1 MKNRPIFPLL
11 AFILAVLPL
20 KGAYGQLTVEQC
32 QQMARQNYPLVRQYG
47 LVERT
52 ARYNLANASKGY
64 LPQISL
70 SGKASYQ
77 SDVTQIPIDIP
88 GVDVGARKDQYQIM
102 AELDQTIWD
111 GGSIRSQRKLTK
123 AQAEVDAVQTDVDLY
138 AICERVNQ
146 LFFGILLLDEKL
158 KQNNLLQEELGRNYT
173 QVEAYIANGIA
184 NQADLDA
191 VKVEQLSAIQTQKE
205 LTSSRE
211 AYIRML
217 SAFIGWEIGAID
229 TLARP
234 AMPDIP
240 AAAAIDRPELSLFAA
255 LEKQLDARKTSVN
268 ARNLPKIGAFVQG
281 AYANPGLNFLKD
293 EFSAYYIAGVRLKW
307 DFGGLYTRRND
318 MRLIELQRDQVDV
331 QRKTFLF
338 NTHLTATE
346 QTQEIEKYRKLLDD
360 DDRIVELRGSI
371 CRSALAKVAEGT
383 MSVIEMLRQ
392 VTAQD
397 MARQDRAAHQVQL
410 LLSAYQYKN
419 TINE

>member
-1 MKNRPIFPLL
+1 MKSRPLFQFFAFVL
-11 AFILAVLPL
+11 AALPA
-20 KGAYGQLTVEQC
+20 KGVYGQLTVEQC
-32 QQMARQNYPLVRQYG
+32 QDMARENYPLVRQYG

-52 ARYNLANASKGY
+52 ARYSLANASKGY
-64 LPQISL
+64 LPQVSL

-77 SDVTQIPIDIP
+77 SDVTQIPIEIP
-88 GVDVGARKDQYQIM
+88 GVDVGARKDQYQVM

-111 GGSIRSQRKLTK
+111 GGNIRSQRKLTK
-123 AQAEVDAVQTDVDLY
+123 AQAEVDAAQTDVDLY
-138 AICERVNQ
+138 AIRDRVNQ

-158 KQNNLLQEELGRNYT
+158 KQNSLLQEELGRNYT

-191 VKVEQLSAIQTQKE
+191 VKVEQLSAVQTLKE
-205 LTSSRE
+205 LTASRE
-211 AYIRML
+211 AYLRML
-217 SAFIGWEIGAID
+217 SAFIGREVGQAD
-229 TLARP
+229 TLSRP
-234 AMPDIP
+234 QMPNIASP
-240 AAAAIDRPELSLFAA
+240 TAIDRPELNLFAT
-255 LEKQLDARKTSVN
+255 LEKQLDARKASVN

-318 MRLIELQRDQVDV
+318 MRLIELQRDQVNV
-331 QRKTFLF
+331 QRETFLF
-338 NTHLTATE
+338 NTHLTVTE
-346 QTQEIEKYRKLLDD
+346 QTQAIEKYRKLLED
-360 DDRIVELRGSI
+360 DDRIVELRGNI
-371 CRSALAKVAEGT
+371 CRSAMAKVAEGT

>member
-32 QQMARQNYPLVRQYG
+32 QLLARQNYPLVRQYG

-64 LPQISL
+64 LPQVSL

-77 SDVTQIPIDIP
+77 SDVTQIPIEIP

-111 GGSIRSQRKLTK
+111 GGNIRSQRKLTK
-123 AQAEVDAVQTDVDLY
+123 AQAEVDGVQTDVDLY
-138 AICERVNQ
+138 AIRERVNQ

-158 KQNNLLQEELGRNYT
+158 KQNNLLQEELSRNYT

-191 VKVEQLSAIQTQKE
+191 VKVEQLSAVQTQKE

-217 SAFIGWEIGAID
+217 SAFTGREIGAAD
-229 TLARP
+229 TLTCP
-234 AMPDIP
+234 QMPDVP
-240 AAAAIDRPELSLFAA
+240 AAAAIDRPELNLFAA
-255 LEKQLDARKTSVN
+255 MEKQLDARKASVN

-318 MRLIELQRDQVDV
+318 MRLIELQRDQVDI

-346 QTQEIEKYRKLLDD
+346 QTQEIEKYRKLLED

-371 CRSALAKVAEGT
+371 CRSAMAKVAEGT

>member
-1 MKNRPIFPLL
+1 MKSRPLFQFF
-11 AFILAVLPL
+11 AFALAVLPA
-20 KGAYGQLTVEQC
+20 KGVYGQLTVEQC
-32 QQMARQNYPLVRQYG
+32 QDMARENYPLVRQYG

-77 SDVTQIPIDIP
+77 SDVTEIPIEIP
-88 GVDVGARKDQYQIM
+88 GVDIGARKDQYQIM
-102 AELDQTIWD
+102 AELDQTLWD
-111 GGSIRSQRKLTK
+111 GGNIRAQRKMTK

-138 AICERVNQ
+138 AIRERVNQ

-158 KQNNLLQEELGRNYT
+158 KQNSLLQDELGRNYT

-191 VKVEQLSAIQTQKE
+191 VKVEQLSAVQTQKE
-205 LTSSRE
+205 LESSRE

-217 SAFIGWEIGAID
+217 SAFIGQKVEATD
-229 TLARP
+229 SLVRP
-234 AMPDIP
+234 TMPDLP
-240 AAAAIDRPELSLFAA
+240 ASSAIDRPELNLFAA
-255 LEKQLDARKTSVN
+255 LEKQLDARKASVN

-331 QRKTFLF
+331 QRETFLF
-338 NTHLTATE
+338 NTHLTVTE
-346 QTQEIEKYRKLLDD
+346 QTREIEKYRKLLDD
-360 DDRIVELRGSI
+360 DDRIVELRGNI
-371 CRSALAKVAEGT
+371 CRSAMAKVAQGT

>member
-1 MKNRPIFPLL
+1 MKNKPIFPLL
-11 AFILAVLPL
+11 VFILAVLPL
-20 KGAYGQLTVEQC
+20 KDAYGQLTVEQC
-32 QQMARQNYPLVRQYG
+32 QDMARENYPLVRQYS

-52 ARYNLANASKGY
+52 TRYSLANASKGY
-64 LPQISL
+64 LPQVSL

-77 SDVTQIPIDIP
+77 SDVTQIPIEIP
-88 GVDVGARKDQYQIM
+88 GVDIGARKDQYQVM

-111 GGSIRSQRKLTK
+111 GGNIRSQRKLTK

-138 AICERVNQ
+138 AIRDRVNQ

-158 KQNNLLQEELGRNYT
+158 KQNSLLQQELGRNYT

-191 VKVEQLSAIQTQKE
+191 VKVEQLSAVQTRKE
-205 LTSSRE
+205 LTASRE
-211 AYIRML
+211 AYLRML
-217 SAFIGWEIGAID
+217 SAFIGREIGEAD
-229 TLARP
+229 TLIRP
-234 AMPDIP
+234 QMPNIP
-240 AAAAIDRPELSLFAA
+240 AAIAIDRPELNLFTA
-255 LEKQLDARKTSVN
+255 LEKQLDARKASVN
-268 ARNLPKIGAFVQG
+268 AQNLPKIGAFVQG

-293 EFSAYYIAGVRLKW
+293 EFSAYYIAGMRLKW

-318 MRLIELQRDQVDV
+318 MRLIELQRSQVAI
-331 QRKTFLF
+331 QRETFLF

-346 QTQEIEKYRKLLDD
+346 QTQEIEKYRKLLED
-360 DDRIVELRGSI
+360 DDRIVELRGNI
-371 CRSALAKVAEGT
+371 CRSAMAKVAEGT

>member
-1 MKNRPIFPLL
+1 MKNRSIFPLL

-32 QQMARQNYPLVRQYG
+32 QLLARQNYPLVRQYG

-64 LPQISL
+64 LPQVSL

-77 SDVTQIPIDIP
+77 SDVTQIPIEIP

-111 GGSIRSQRKLTK
+111 GGNIRSQRKLTK
-123 AQAEVDAVQTDVDLY
+123 AQAEVDGVQTDVDLY
-138 AICERVNQ
+138 AIRERVNQ

-158 KQNNLLQEELGRNYT
+158 KQNNLLQEELSRNYT

-191 VKVEQLSAIQTQKE
+191 VKVEQLSAVQTQKE

-217 SAFIGWEIGAID
+217 SAFTGREIGAAD
-229 TLARP
+229 TLTCP
-234 AMPDIP
+234 QMPDVP
-240 AAAAIDRPELSLFAA
+240 AAAAIDRPELNLFAA
-255 LEKQLDARKTSVN
+255 MEKQLDARKASVN

-318 MRLIELQRDQVDV
+318 MRLIELQRDQVDI

-346 QTQEIEKYRKLLDD
+346 QTQEIEKYRKLLED

-371 CRSALAKVAEGT
+371 CRSAMAKVAEGT

>member
-1 MKNRPIFPLL
+1 MKSRPLFQFF
-11 AFILAVLPL
+11 AFALAVLPA
-20 KGAYGQLTVEQC
+20 KGVYGQLTVEQC
-32 QQMARQNYPLVRQYG
+32 QDMARENYPLARQYG

-52 ARYNLANASKGY
+52 ARYSLANASKGY

-77 SDVTQIPIDIP
+77 SDVTEIPIEIP
-88 GVDVGARKDQYQIM
+88 GVDIGARKDQYQIM
-102 AELDQTIWD
+102 AELDQTLWD
-111 GGSIRSQRKLTK
+111 GGNIRAQRKMTK

-138 AICERVNQ
+138 AIRERVNQ

-158 KQNNLLQEELGRNYT
+158 KQNSLLQDELGRNYT

-191 VKVEQLSAIQTQKE
+191 VKVEQLSAVQTQKE
-205 LTSSRE
+205 LESSRE

-217 SAFIGWEIGAID
+217 SAFIGQKVETTD
-229 TLARP
+229 SLVRP
-234 AMPDIP
+234 TMPDLP
-240 AAAAIDRPELSLFAA
+240 ASSAIDRPELNLFAA
-255 LEKQLDARKTSVN
+255 LEKQLDARKASVN
-268 ARNLPKIGAFVQG
+268 ARTLPKIGAFVQG

-338 NTHLTATE
+338 NTHLTVTE

-360 DDRIVELRGSI
+360 DDRIVELRGNI
-371 CRSALAKVAEGT
+371 CRSAMAKVAQGT

>member
-1 MKNRPIFPLL
+1 MKNRPILPLL

-64 LPQISL
+64 LPQVSL

-138 AICERVNQ
+138 AIRERVNQ

-158 KQNNLLQEELGRNYT
+158 KQNNLLQEELSRNYT
-173 QVEAYIANGIA
+173 QVKAYIANGIA

-191 VKVEQLSAIQTQKE
+191 VKVEQLSAVQMQKE
-205 LTSSRE
+205 LTSSRV

-217 SAFIGWEIGAID
+217 SAFIGREIGAID

-338 NTHLTATE
+338 NIHLTATE
-346 QTQEIEKYRKLLDD
+346 QTQEIEKYRKLLED

-371 CRSALAKVAEGT
+371 CRSAMAKVAEGT

>member
-20 KGAYGQLTVEQC
+20 KCAYGQLTVEQC

-64 LPQISL
+64 LPQVSL

-138 AICERVNQ
+138 AIRERVNQ

-158 KQNNLLQEELGRNYT
+158 KQNSLLQQELGRNYT

-184 NQADLDA
+184 NRADLDA
-191 VKVEQLSAIQTQKE
+191 VKVEQLSAVQTRKE

-211 AYIRML
+211 AYTRML
-217 SAFIGWEIGAID
+217 SAFIGREIGAID
-229 TLARP
+229 TLTRP

-240 AAAAIDRPELSLFAA
+240 AAAAIDRPELNLFAA
-255 LEKQLDARKTSVN
+255 LEKQLDARKISVN

-307 DFGGLYTRRND
+307 DFGGLYTSRND

-338 NTHLTATE
+338 NIRLTATE
-346 QTQEIEKYRKLLDD
+346 QTQEIEKYRKLLED

-371 CRSALAKVAEGT
+371 CRSAMAKVAEGT

>member
-20 KGAYGQLTVEQC
+20 KDAYGQLTVEQC
-32 QQMARQNYPLVRQYG
+32 QDMARENYPLVRQYG

-64 LPQISL
+64 LPQVSL

-77 SDVTQIPIDIP
+77 SEVTQIPIEIP

-111 GGSIRSQRKLTK
+111 GGSIRSQRKQAK

-138 AICERVNQ
+138 AIRERVNQ

-158 KQNNLLQEELGRNYT
+158 KQNSLLQQELGRNYT

-184 NQADLDA
+184 NQTDLDA
-191 VKVEQLSAIQTQKE
+191 VKVEQLSAVQTQKE
-205 LTSSRE
+205 LTSSRV

-217 SAFIGWEIGAID
+217 SAFIGQEIAASD
-229 TLARP
+229 TLTCP
-234 AMPDIP
+234 QMPDVP

-346 QTQEIEKYRKLLDD
+346 QTQEIEKYRKLLED

-371 CRSALAKVAEGT
+371 CQSALAKVAEGT

>member
-1 MKNRPIFPLL
+1 MKNKPIFPIL

-32 QQMARQNYPLVRQYG
+32 QDMARENYPLVRQYD

-52 ARYNLANASKGY
+52 TRYSLANASKGY
-64 LPQISL
+64 LPQVSL

-77 SDVTQIPIDIP
+77 SDVTQIPIEIP
-88 GVDVGARKDQYQIM
+88 GVDIGARKDQYQVM
-102 AELDQTIWD
+102 AEIDQTIWD
-111 GGSIRSQRKLTK
+111 GGNIRSQRKLTK

-138 AICERVNQ
+138 AIRDRVNQ

-158 KQNNLLQEELGRNYT
+158 KQNSFLQRELGRNYT
-173 QVEAYIANGIA
+173 QVETYIANGIA

-191 VKVEQLSAIQTQKE
+191 VKVEQLSAIQAQKE
-205 LTSSRE
+205 LTASRE
-211 AYIRML
+211 AYLRML
-217 SAFIGWEIGAID
+217 SAFIGREIGEGD
-229 TLARP
+229 TLIRP
-234 AMPDIP
+234 QMPDIS
-240 AAAAIDRPELSLFAA
+240 AATAIDRPELNLFTA
-255 LEKQLDARKTSVN
+255 LEKQLDARKASVN

-307 DFGGLYTRRND
+307 DFVGLYTRRND
-318 MRLIELQRDQVDV
+318 MRLIELQRGQVDV
-331 QRKTFLF
+331 QRETFLF

-346 QTQEIEKYRKLLDD
+346 QTQEIEKYRKLLED
-360 DDRIVELRGSI
+360 DDRIVELRGNI
-371 CRSALAKVAEGT
+371 CRSAIAKVAEGT

>member
-32 QQMARQNYPLVRQYG
+32 QQMTRQNYPLVRQYG

-64 LPQISL
+64 LPQVSL

-111 GGSIRSQRKLTK
+111 GGNIRSQRKLTK

-138 AICERVNQ
+138 AIRERVNQ

-217 SAFIGWEIGAID
+217 SAFIGREIAASD
-229 TLARP
+229 TLTRP
-234 AMPDIP
+234 AMPDVP
-240 AAAAIDRPELSLFAA
+240 AAAAIDRPELNLFAA

-338 NTHLTATE
+338 NTRLTATE
-346 QTQEIEKYRKLLDD
+346 QTQEIQKYRKLLED

-371 CRSALAKVAEGT
+371 CRSAMAKVAEGT

>member
-1 MKNRPIFPLL
+1 MKSRPLFQFF
-11 AFILAVLPL
+11 AFALAVLPA
-20 KGAYGQLTVEQC
+20 KGVYGQLTVEQC
-32 QQMARQNYPLVRQYG
+32 QDMARENYPLVRQYG

-52 ARYNLANASKGY
+52 ARYSLANASKGY

-77 SDVTQIPIDIP
+77 SDVTEIPIEIP
-88 GVDVGARKDQYQIM
+88 GVDIGARKDQYQIM
-102 AELDQTIWD
+102 AELDQTLWD
-111 GGSIRSQRKLTK
+111 GGNIRAQRKMTK

-138 AICERVNQ
+138 AIRERVNQ

-158 KQNNLLQEELGRNYT
+158 KQNSLLQDELGRNYT

-191 VKVEQLSAIQTQKE
+191 VKVEQLSAVQTQKE
-205 LTSSRE
+205 LESSRE

-217 SAFIGWEIGAID
+217 SAFIGQKVEATD
-229 TLARP
+229 SLVRP
-234 AMPDIP
+234 TMPDLP
-240 AAAAIDRPELSLFAA
+240 ASSAIDRPELNLFAA
-255 LEKQLDARKTSVN
+255 LEKQLDARKASVN

-338 NTHLTATE
+338 NTHLTVTE
-346 QTQEIEKYRKLLDD
+346 QTLEIEKYRKLLDD
-360 DDRIVELRGSI
+360 DDRIVELRGNI
-371 CRSALAKVAEGT
+371 CRSAMAKVAQGT

>member
-64 LPQISL
+64 LPQVSL

-138 AICERVNQ
+138 AIRERVNQ

-191 VKVEQLSAIQTQKE
+191 VKVEQLSAVQTRKE

-217 SAFIGWEIGAID
+217 SAFIGREIGAID
-229 TLARP
+229 TLTRP
-234 AMPDIP
+234 QMPDVP

-338 NTHLTATE
+338 NTRLTATE
-346 QTQEIEKYRKLLDD
+346 QTQEIEKYRKLLED

-371 CRSALAKVAEGT
+371 CRSAMAKVAEGT

>member
-1 MKNRPIFPLL
+1 MKNRPILPLL

-64 LPQISL
+64 LPQVSL

-138 AICERVNQ
+138 AIRERVNQ

-158 KQNNLLQEELGRNYT
+158 KQNNLLQEELSRNYT
-173 QVEAYIANGIA
+173 QVKAYIANGIA

-191 VKVEQLSAIQTQKE
+191 VKVEQLSAVQMQKE
-205 LTSSRE
+205 LTSSRV

-217 SAFIGWEIGAID
+217 SAFIGREIAASD
-229 TLARP
+229 TLTCP
-234 AMPDIP
+234 QMPDIP

-318 MRLIELQRDQVDV
+318 MRLIELQRSQVDV

-338 NTHLTATE
+338 NIHLTATE

-371 CRSALAKVAEGT
+371 CRSAMAKVAEGT

>member
-1 MKNRPIFPLL
+1 MKSRPLFLFF
-11 AFILAVLPL
+11 AFVLAVLPA
-20 KGAYGQLTVEQC
+20 KGVYGQLTVEQC
-32 QQMARQNYPLVRQYG
+32 QQLARENYPLVRQYG

-64 LPQISL
+64 LPQVSL

-77 SDVTQIPIDIP
+77 SDVTEIPIQIP
-88 GVDVGARKDQYQIM
+88 GVDIGARKDQYQIM
-102 AELDQTIWD
+102 AELDQTLWD
-111 GGSIRSQRKLTK
+111 GGNIRAQRKLTK

-138 AICERVNQ
+138 AIRERVNQ

-158 KQNNLLQEELGRNYT
+158 KQNNLLQDELGRNYM

-191 VKVEQLSAIQTQKE
+191 VKVEQLSAVQTQKE
-205 LTSSRE
+205 LSASRE

-217 SAFIGWEIGAID
+217 SAFIGRKIEGTD
-229 TLARP
+229 TLTRP
-234 AMPDIP
+234 QMPDITSP
-240 AAAAIDRPELSLFAA
+240 VAIDRPELNLFAA

-318 MRLIELQRDQVDV
+318 MRLIELQRSQVDV
-331 QRKTFLF
+331 QRETFLF

-346 QTQEIEKYRKLLDD
+346 QNQEIEKYRKLLED

-397 MARQDRAAHQVQL
+397 IARQDRAAHQVQL

>member
-64 LPQISL
+64 LPQVSL

-138 AICERVNQ
+138 AIRERVNQ

-158 KQNNLLQEELGRNYT
+158 KQNNLLQEELSRNYT

-191 VKVEQLSAIQTQKE
+191 VKVEQLSAVQTQKE
-205 LTSSRE
+205 LTSSRV

-217 SAFIGWEIGAID
+217 SAFIGREIGAID
-229 TLARP
+229 TLACP
-234 AMPDIP
+234 QMPDVP

-371 CRSALAKVAEGT
+371 CRSAMAKVAEGT

>member
-32 QQMARQNYPLVRQYG
+32 QDMARENYPLVRQYG

-64 LPQISL
+64 LPQVSL

-77 SDVTQIPIDIP
+77 SEVTQIPIEIP

-111 GGSIRSQRKLTK
+111 GGSIRSQRKQAK

-138 AICERVNQ
+138 AIRERVNQ

-158 KQNNLLQEELGRNYT
+158 KQNSLLQQELGRNYT

-184 NQADLDA
+184 NQTDLDA
-191 VKVEQLSAIQTQKE
+191 VKVEQLSAVQTQKE
-205 LTSSRE
+205 LTSSRV

-217 SAFIGWEIGAID
+217 SAFIGQEIAASD
-229 TLARP
+229 TLTCP
-234 AMPDIP
+234 QMPDVP

-346 QTQEIEKYRKLLDD
+346 QTQEIEKYRKLLED

-371 CRSALAKVAEGT
+371 CQSALAKVAEGT

>member
-20 KGAYGQLTVEQC
+20 KCAYGQLTVEQC

-64 LPQISL
+64 LPQVSL

-138 AICERVNQ
+138 AIRERVNQ

-158 KQNNLLQEELGRNYT
+158 KQNSLLQQELGRNYT

-184 NQADLDA
+184 NRADLDA
-191 VKVEQLSAIQTQKE
+191 VKVEQLSAVQTRKE

-211 AYIRML
+211 AYTRML
-217 SAFIGWEIGAID
+217 SAFIGREIGAID
-229 TLARP
+229 TLTRP

-240 AAAAIDRPELSLFAA
+240 AAAAIDRPDLNLFAA
-255 LEKQLDARKTSVN
+255 LEKQLDARKISVN

-338 NTHLTATE
+338 NTRLTATE
-346 QTQEIEKYRKLLDD
+346 QTQEIEKYRKLLED

-371 CRSALAKVAEGT
+371 CRSAMAKVAEGT

>member
-20 KGAYGQLTVEQC
+20 KCAYGQLTVEQC

-64 LPQISL
+64 LPQVSL

-138 AICERVNQ
+138 AIRERVNQ

-158 KQNNLLQEELGRNYT
+158 KQNSLLQQELGRNYT

-184 NQADLDA
+184 NRADLDA
-191 VKVEQLSAIQTQKE
+191 VKVEQLSAVQTRKE

-211 AYIRML
+211 AYTRML
-217 SAFIGWEIGAID
+217 SAFIGREIGAID
-229 TLARP
+229 TLTRP

-240 AAAAIDRPELSLFAA
+240 AAAAIDRPELNLFAA
-255 LEKQLDARKTSVN
+255 LEKQLDARKISVN

-338 NTHLTATE
+338 NTRLTATE
-346 QTQEIEKYRKLLDD
+346 QTQEIEKYRKLLED

-371 CRSALAKVAEGT
+371 CRSAMAKVAEGT

>member
-20 KGAYGQLTVEQC
+20 KCAYGQLTVEQC

-47 LVERT
+47 LVERM
-52 ARYNLANASKGY
+52 ARYNLANASKSY
-64 LPQISL
+64 LPQVSL

-77 SDVTQIPIDIP
+77 SDVTQIPIEIP

-111 GGSIRSQRKLTK
+111 GGSIRSQRKQVK

-138 AICERVNQ
+138 AIRERVNQ

-158 KQNNLLQEELGRNYT
+158 KQNSLLQQELGRNYT

-184 NQADLDA
+184 NRADLDA
-191 VKVEQLSAIQTQKE
+191 VKVEQLSAVQTRKE

-211 AYIRML
+211 AYTRIL
-217 SAFIGWEIGAID
+217 SAFIGREIGAID
-229 TLARP
+229 TLTRP
-234 AMPDIP
+234 QMPDVP

-338 NTHLTATE
+338 NTRLTATE
-346 QTQEIEKYRKLLDD
+346 QTQEIEKYRKLLED

-371 CRSALAKVAEGT
+371 CRSAMAKVAEGT

>member
-32 QQMARQNYPLVRQYG
+32 QDMARENYPLVRQYG

-64 LPQISL
+64 LPQVSL

-77 SDVTQIPIDIP
+77 SEVTQIPIEIP

-111 GGSIRSQRKLTK
+111 GGSIRSQRKQVK

-138 AICERVNQ
+138 AIRERVNQ

-158 KQNNLLQEELGRNYT
+158 KQNSLLQQELGRNYT

-184 NQADLDA
+184 NQTDLDA
-191 VKVEQLSAIQTQKE
+191 VKVEQLSAVQTQKE
-205 LTSSRE
+205 LTSSRV

-217 SAFIGWEIGAID
+217 SAFIGQEIAASD
-229 TLARP
+229 TLTCP
-234 AMPDIP
+234 QMPDVP

-346 QTQEIEKYRKLLDD
+346 QTQEIEKYRKLLED

-371 CRSALAKVAEGT
+371 CQSALAKVAEGT

>member
-20 KGAYGQLTVEQC
+20 KCAYGQLTVEQC

-64 LPQISL
+64 LPQVSL

-138 AICERVNQ
+138 AIRERVNQ

-191 VKVEQLSAIQTQKE
+191 VKVEQLSAVQTQKE
-205 LTSSRE
+205 LTSSRV

-217 SAFIGWEIGAID
+217 SAFIGREIGAID

-307 DFGGLYTRRND
+307 DFGGLYTSRND

-338 NTHLTATE
+338 NTRLTATE
-346 QTQEIEKYRKLLDD
+346 QTQEIEKYRKLLED

-371 CRSALAKVAEGT
+371 CRSAMAKVAEGT

>member
-32 QQMARQNYPLVRQYG
+32 QDMARENYPLVRQYG

-64 LPQISL
+64 LPQVSL

-77 SDVTQIPIDIP
+77 SEVTQIPIEIP

-111 GGSIRSQRKLTK
+111 GGSIRSQRKQVK

-138 AICERVNQ
+138 AIRERVNQ

-158 KQNNLLQEELGRNYT
+158 KQNSLLQQELGRNYT

-184 NQADLDA
+184 NQTDLDA
-191 VKVEQLSAIQTQKE
+191 VKVEQLSAVQTQKE
-205 LTSSRE
+205 LTFSRV

-217 SAFIGWEIGAID
+217 SAFIGQEIAASD
-229 TLARP
+229 TLTCP
-234 AMPDIP
+234 QMPDVP

-346 QTQEIEKYRKLLDD
+346 QTQEIEKYRKLLED

-371 CRSALAKVAEGT
+371 CQSALAKVAEGT